1 VIGAIATVFGAV
13 LLYARH
19 ELFAPEAFAD
29 HAAAALDEETVR
41 TALAPAI
48 VTAIGNVSPEGPPT
62 TQQVVKALA
71 DPRVSA
77 AFGASAAVATRQ
89 LFNGGSKDLD
99 LELDKVAEI
108 ALARSNGTTPDEL
121 GISPSDLESARLHL
135 IGAKAVLDTLDSLE
149 QISWLGFV
157 ITPMGVLAL
166 LLSIPLAPDAL
177 RGLSSAALAVAVVAA
192 LSFVALYVGR
202 EVVSSQFH
210 DEITRDAVSDA
221 WGAVLGGLRTGLL
234 VVAAASVVVALG
246 AGAAASRRNP
256 AW

>member
-1 VIGAIATVFGAV
+1 MIGAVATVFGAV

-19 ELFAPEAFAD
+19 ELFAPEGLAD
-29 HAAAALDEETVR
+29 HAASALDSESVR

-48 VTAIGNVSPEGPPT
+48 VTAIGNVSPEGAPS
-62 TQQVVKALA
+62 TQQVVKALD

-89 LFNGGSKDLD
+89 LFDGGSRNLD
-99 LELDKVAEI
+99 LELANVAQI
-108 ALARSNGTTPDEL
+108 ALARANGTTVSDL

-135 IGAKAVLDTLDSLE
+135 IGGKAVLDALDSLE
-149 QISWLGFV
+149 RISSLGFI
-157 ITPMGVLAL
+157 ITPLGLLAL
-166 LLSIPLAPDAL
+166 LLSIPLAPQAL
-177 RGLSSAALAVAVVAA
+177 RGLSSAALALAVVAA
-192 LSFVALYVGR
+192 LAFVALYVGR

-210 DEITRDAVSDA
+210 DELTRNAVADA

-234 VVAAASVVVALG
+234 ITAATSVVVALG
-246 AGAAASRRNP
+246 AGVAASRRNP

>member
-1 VIGAIATVFGAV
+1 
-13 LLYARH
+13 
-19 ELFAPEAFAD
+19 
-29 HAAAALDEETVR
+29 
-41 TALAPAI
+41 
-48 VTAIGNVSPEGPPT
+48 
-62 TQQVVKALA
+62 VVKALA

-99 LELDKVAEI
+99 LELGKVAEI
-108 ALARSNGTTPDEL
+108 ALARANGTTPDEL
-121 GISPSDLESARLHL
+121 GISPSDLDSARLHL

-149 QISWLGFV
+149 QISWLGFI
-157 ITPMGVLAL
+157 ITPMGLLAL

-192 LSFVALYVGR
+192 LAFVALYVGR
-202 EVVSSQFH
+202 EVVASQFH
-210 DEITRDAVSDA
+210 DGITQDAVSDA

-234 VVAAASVVVALG
+234 VGAAVSAAVALG
-246 AGAAASRRNP
+246 AGVAAGRRHP